1 MQQVKAY
8 DSTKAQEQKISP
20 NTSECDENKIILENN
35 YYYKAAEYL
44 HLCFL
49 LARVKWL
56 SCQLHQ
62 NFDPWWLYFDHHC
75 KEKSNERSFIDKH
88 RHFAF
93 MNKTINLFILNV
105 KLSYVWEQ
113 INKF

>member
-49 LARVKWL
+49 LARVK
-56 SCQLHQ
+56 
-62 NFDPWWLYFDHHC
+62 
-75 KEKSNERSFIDKH
+75 
-88 RHFAF
+88 
-93 MNKTINLFILNV
+93 
-105 KLSYVWEQ
+105 
-113 INKF
+113 